1 MQTRTRWFVVASV
14 AASAVGS
21 VLYYVAPGAA
31 LSESARGATVTQIA
45 LTEPPVATRMSTQLD
60 SLPLSFRRGTQRL
73 SLQSKLQL
81 ERFTA
86 TALAADAIEIHGSEP
101 RGKNFTRAR
110 KTAFVR
116 AFAVRSFLADR
127 GVDPRKA
134 RIFYHTLGRALQ
146 PGVDV
151 RTSRSGP

>member
-1 MQTRTRWFVVASV
+1 MQTRTHWLVVASV

-21 VLYYVAPGAA
+21 LLYYIAPGAA
-31 LSESARGATVTQIA
+31 LSENAGAITVTQVA
-45 LTEPPVATRMSTQLD
+45 ATEPPVATRMSTQLD
-60 SLPLSFRRGTQRL
+60 SLQLPFARRTALLSAR
-73 SLQSKLQL
+73 SKQQL
-81 ERFTA
+81 ERFMP

-134 RIFYHTLGRALQ
+134 RIFDHTLGRVLQ

>member
-45 LTEPPVATRMSTQLD
+45 VTEPPVATRMSTQLD
-60 SLPLSFRRGTQRL
+60 SLQLPFARSTALLSARSEQ
-73 SLQSKLQL
+73 QL
-81 ERFTA
+81 ERFMP